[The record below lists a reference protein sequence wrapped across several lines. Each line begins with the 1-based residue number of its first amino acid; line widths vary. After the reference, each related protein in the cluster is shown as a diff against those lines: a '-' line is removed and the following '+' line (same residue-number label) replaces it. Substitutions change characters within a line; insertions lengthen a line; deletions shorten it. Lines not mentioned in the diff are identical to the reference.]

1 MITQSP
7 INTDLYELTMAA
19 GYFQENHNQPGSFDL
34 FARKLPPN
42 RNYLIAA
49 GLEQALE
56 YITNL
61 RFSDEEIQYLRSLS
75 TFKYIKDD
83 FFDYLREFRFTG
95 DVYAVEEGEVI
106 FPEESILQVHA
117 PMVEAQILETF
128 LLSTIQHQTMIASKA
143 ARVNQAANYD
153 GQQRAVLEFGSRRA
167 HGSEA
172 GILAGRAAYIGG
184 CKGTSNTLSGFKFD
198 IPVSGTMA
206 HSWVMSYEDEKEA
219 FEAFHRNY
227 RDQAIYLVDTYNSL
241 KGTEIAT
248 ETGEAFKGIRL
259 DSGDLVNLSKEA
271 RKILDDKGYSDALI
285 FASGDLDE
293 YKIKETLKAGANLD
307 AFGVGTQL
315 STAADAPYI
324 SMVYKLSEYDQA
336 GEKRYKIKL
345 SNKKQTLPGLKQV
358 YRAYGENG
366 VMDHDLI
373 CFLEESGLSNSR
385 PLISQYIQ
393 NGDWKKTLPD
403 IQTVREKT
411 LANLK
416 SLPSDLLSLEDQVSY
431 PVYTSSEMQA
441 VTETLAEKL
450 RAKQSAITE

>member
-19 GYFQENHNQPGSFDL
+19 GYFQENHNQYGSFDL

-42 RNYLIAA
+42 RNYLIAT

-61 RFSDEEIQYLRSLS
+61 TFSDEEIQYLRNLS
-75 TFKYIKDD
+75 TFKHIKDD

-95 DVYAVEEGEVI
+95 DVYAVEEGEIV

-117 PMVEAQILETF
+117 PMVEAQILETY
-128 LLSTIQHQTMIASKA
+128 LLATIQHQTMIASKA
-143 ARVNQAANYD
+143 ARVNQAAKID
-153 GQQRAVLEFGSRRA
+153 GRERAVLEFGSRRA
-167 HGSEA
+167 HGAEA
-172 GILAGRAAYIGG
+172 GVLGGRAAYIGG

-206 HSWVMSYEDEKEA
+206 HSWVMAYEDEKEA
-219 FEAFHRNY
+219 FEAFHRSY

-241 KGTEIAT
+241 KGTEIAS

-259 DSGDLVNLSKEA
+259 DSGDLVSLSKEA
-271 RKILDDKGYSDALI
+271 RKILDNKGYSGTLI

-293 YKIKETLKAGANLD
+293 FKIKETLKAGAYLD

-336 GEKRYKIKL
+336 NETRYKIKL

-358 YRAYGENG
+358 HRTYSEDGI
-366 VMDHDLI
+366 MDHDLI
-373 CFLEESGLSNSR
+373 SFMEENGPANSG
-385 PLISQYIQ
+385 PLISQYVQ
-393 NGDWKKTLPD
+393 NGRPIKNLPE
-403 IQTVREKT
+403 IHSIRERT

-416 SLPSDLLSLEDQVSY
+416 RLPNDLLSLDDEASY
-431 PVYTSSEMQA
+431 PVYTSREMQS
-441 VTETLAEKL
+441 VTEALAEKI
-450 RAKQSAITE
+450 RAKQSEIRD